1 MTSLAW
7 LWPLGPE
14 NQIGFAIFGL
24 VSHTKITQFVSYGGP
39 AQEAVFPQHPAS
51 SDNLV

>member
-14 NQIGFAIFGL
+14 NQIRFAIFGL
-24 VSHTKITQFVSYGGP
+24 VSHIKITQFVSYGGP
-39 AQEAVFPQHPAS
+39 AQEAASPQHPGS
-51 SDNLV
+51 SNNLV